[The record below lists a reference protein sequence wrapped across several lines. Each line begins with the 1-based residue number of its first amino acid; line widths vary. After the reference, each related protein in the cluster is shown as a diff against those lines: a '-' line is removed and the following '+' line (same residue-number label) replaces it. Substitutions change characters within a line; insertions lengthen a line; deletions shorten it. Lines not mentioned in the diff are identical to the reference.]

1 MNCTILTIRT
11 LGKKDHKKARA
22 AAEFLD
28 MYLQDF
34 VVLCIKEKL
43 KKMEESGYVLE
54 KQSDEENE

>member
-1 MNCTILTIRT
+1 MKCTILTIRT
-11 LGKKDHKKARA
+11 LGKADHKKARA

-28 MYLQDF
+28 VYLQDF

-54 KQSDEENE
+54 KQSDKEDD